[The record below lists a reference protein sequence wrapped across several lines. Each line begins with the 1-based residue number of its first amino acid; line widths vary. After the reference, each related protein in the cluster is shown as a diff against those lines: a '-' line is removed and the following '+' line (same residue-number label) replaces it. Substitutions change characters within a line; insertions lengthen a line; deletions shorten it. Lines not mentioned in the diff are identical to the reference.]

1 MTKAERDVIIANLGL
16 LVTELYGPRC
26 PDKEAGCVCCTAW
39 AIFDVMNNLTDGSL
53 LLDE

>member
-1 MTKAERDVIIANLGL
+1 VTKAERNETIANLGL
-16 LVTELYGPRC
+16 LVTDLYGPRC

-39 AIFDVMNNLTDGSL
+39 AIFDAMDNLTDGSL